1 MALGKRKRERQ
12 LEAFVAASDL
22 PQSPGHPFYTA
33 LNRLLAENDFDSFV
47 EALCAPYYAG
57 SVGRPSIPPGV
68 FFRMTF
74 IGYFEGLPSH
84 RSIAWRCADS
94 RSLAAFLGLGPAE
107 ETPDHSSISK
117 THKRL
122 PKEVF
127 DEVFR
132 FILRVAARKNLLWGE
147 KLGIDSTTIQANAS
161 MKSIVRKDSGKGWK
175 DYTKK
180 LAKKA
185 GLDDPTDAQLRQF
198 DRKRPGKKVSNDDW
212 ESPSDPDARITRM
225 KNGTTRLAYKA
236 EHAVDLD
243 SDLIVSATIHGG
255 TAADTATVIDTAIEA
270 AINVEEAGGES
281 EVKAIVADK
290 GYHSTKVLTL
300 ADELGLRT
308 YIPEPEAPTQR
319 RWTDK
324 DPSERKAV
332 YAARRRAKG
341 EHGKLLS
348 RTRSELVERSFAHV
362 CDTGGA
368 RRTWLRGIQSVAK
381 RHLMVAAARNLS
393 TIMRVLFGIGC
404 PKALQGLRALLQLA
418 WIHFGRVISAW
429 KAILMRSAA
438 IHAGVP
444 WSSSA
449 A

>member
-74 IGYFEGLPSH
+74 VGYFEGLPSH

-107 ETPDHSSISK
+107 ETADHSSISK

-185 GLDDPTDAQLRQF
+185 GLDDPTDGQLRQF
-198 DRKRPGKKVSNDDW
+198 DRKRPGKKVANDDW
-212 ESPSDPDARITRM
+212 ESPTDPDSRITRM

-243 SDLIVSATIHGG
+243 SDLIVSVAVHPG
-255 TAADTATVIDTAIEA
+255 TAADTATVIDTAIDAAVNLEDAGCDSEA
-270 AINVEEAGGES
+270 Q
-281 EVKAIVADK
+281 AIVADK
-290 GYHSTKVLTL
+290 GYHSTTVLTL
-300 ADELGLRT
+300 AEELGIKT
-308 YIPEPEAPTQR
+308 YIPEPETKTQR
-319 RWTDK
+319 NWVGK

-332 YAARRRAKG
+332 YAARRRSRG

-368 RRTWLRGIQSVAK
+368 RRTWLRGLESVSK

-393 TIMRVLFGIGC
+393 TIMRVLCGIGV
-404 PKALQGLRALLQLA
+404 PKALQGLRALPQLA
-418 WIHFGRVISAW
+418 WTHFSRVISAL
-429 KAILMRSAA
+429 KDILMQSAA
-438 IHAGVP
+438 LRAGVTRP
-444 WSSSA
+444 STA